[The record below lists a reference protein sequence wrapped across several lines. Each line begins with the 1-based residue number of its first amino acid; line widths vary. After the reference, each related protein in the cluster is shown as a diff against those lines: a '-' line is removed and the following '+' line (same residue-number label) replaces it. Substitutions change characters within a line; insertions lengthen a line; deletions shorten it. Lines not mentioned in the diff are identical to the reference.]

1 MTDINKLY
9 TEFAAQIDKRHK
21 ELIEAVRESDLVEQD
36 LLHFLESES
45 CDAVTMVM
53 IAKQLQANRRERRQD
68 KVCLEQIQCIK
79 STIPNL
85 STKRDLSA
93 FETKHY
99 TFKSDVMSKISHKP
113 KKLVRCKYEKKKT
126 K

>member
-21 ELIEAVRESDLVEQD
+21 ECAASVSKSDSIEQD

-53 IAKQLQANRRERRQD
+53 IAKKLQENRRVRRQD
-68 KVCLEQIQCIK
+68 KICLEQIQSIK
-79 STIPNL
+79 STMPILSKKNL
-85 STKRDLSA
+85 TS
-93 FETKHY
+93 FEEKGY
-99 TFKSDVMSKISHKP
+99 TYKSDIMSDISHKP
-113 KKLVRCKYEKKKT
+113 KVTVRCKSKGEK
-126 K
+126 

>member
-9 TEFAAQIDKRHK
+9 TEFLTQLNAREK
-21 ELIEAVRESDLVEQD
+21 ELRASISESDGIEQD

-68 KVCLEQIQCIK
+68 KVCLEQIRSIK
-79 STIPNL
+79 DSAASLKTPVNL
-85 STKRDLSA
+85 TK
-93 FETKHY
+93 FETKKY
-99 TFKSDVMSKISHKP
+99 TFRSDVMSHISHKP
-113 KKLVRCKYEKKKT
+113 KKLVRCKEEKKK